1 MTTVDIM
8 AKAVQAGGFKARFS
22 GRNVQG
28 KQEREIT
35 INEHQYSLFF
45 LTKIAAHTRI
55 FKKY

>member
-22 GRNVQG
+22 RNVQG

-45 LTKIAAHTRI
+45 LTKIVAHIRI